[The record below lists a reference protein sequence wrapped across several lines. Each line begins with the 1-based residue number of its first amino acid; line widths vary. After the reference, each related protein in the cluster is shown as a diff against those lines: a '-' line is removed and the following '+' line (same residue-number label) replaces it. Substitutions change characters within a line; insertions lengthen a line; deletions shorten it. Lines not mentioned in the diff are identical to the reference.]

1 MNKSLK
7 DVVNLVEEEIKK
19 ELEEELKKN
28 VAAMDMGIEVE
39 EEEEVEEEQPPIS
52 WSATGGGLSK
62 SLTKASN
69 VGTKMI
75 PKVVFPAAPKLF
87 RDGWVLT
94 ELLLTLVQFVYAFI
108 STDFRVNRLFNGIYV
123 ILSVVNLVLSLIDG
137 FYYFYELGSCMVAI
151 RRCKRRF
158 RKRKR
163 KRKNSNKDYEALEE
177 GEKEGSDKEPEVE
190 SDDDSESDLD
200 DDAMMTEGGDSESSW
215 RCMKAI
221 RLSPKRK
228 EQLNM
233 WMEMIRNVISEL
245 LIYPLVVLDLFGVI
259 SDPEITDRLNFSF
272 FVIGSF
278 YLVLSVYISRT
289 MSMILTM
296 LTLRGLL
303 SNSDSGKN
311 NIVFIVRFLL
321 HSVAQIVVHISCVLA
336 VAIKIVQENANNNG
350 HYHASPILWV
360 VILGGWCVPFLG
372 TLTFFLVNYFWAQ
385 QFSIGFFVELM
396 ALLQEGDVVETV
408 VQGKEQTKAEAD
420 ERSKQ
425 ILEKMQFSKV
435 KDEYATIEKTSALSK
450 LSYPIKIPLYILLCI
465 VYNVAL
471 GGFFACLML
480 TWRED
485 HIAVISFDD
494 YKGIGL
500 AIISLVIFLA
510 NIHLIIVSN
519 ITIIVFLS
527 VFSIVFFLPGFF
539 SVPLFLLLMYVVR
552 RGTVLPKKKSKSGS
566 REGSE
571 RRSSVSTDC
580 EISTI
585 SESPSASDGEGA
597 SPDKPQPAPGKGT
610 VTMTLAPPPPTDY

>member
-19 ELEEELKKN
+19 EIQEELKKDI
-28 VAAMDMGIEVE
+28 AKDMELE
-39 EEEEVEEEQPPIS
+39 EEGQEEVEVEEEQPPIS
-52 WSATGGGLSK
+52 WTSTGSTLSK

-94 ELLLTLVQFVYAFI
+94 EILITLVQFVYAFM
-108 STDFRVNRLFNGIYV
+108 STDFTVNRLFNGIFIV
-123 ILSVVNLVLSLIDG
+123 LSVVNLLLSLIDG

-151 RRCKRRF
+151 KRCRRRF
-158 RKRKR
+158 RKKR
-163 KRKNSNKDYEALEE
+163 KRKKMDYEALEE
-177 GEKEGSDKEPEVE
+177 GEECSDEE
-190 SDDDSESDLD
+190 DSEDESDLD
-200 DDAMMTEGGDSESSW
+200 DDAMMAEGGNESSS
-215 RCMKAI
+215 RCLKAVK
-221 RLSPKRK
+221 LSPKRK

-245 LIYPLVVLDLFGVI
+245 LIYPLVVLDLFGVV
-259 SDPEITDRLNFSF
+259 SDPEISDRLNFSF

-425 ILEKMQFSKV
+425 ILEKMQFKKV
-435 KDEYATIEKTSALSK
+435 REEYKTIESTSSLSK

-480 TWRED
+480 TWKED
-485 HIAVISFDD
+485 HVAIVSFDD

-500 AIISLVIFLA
+500 LIISIVILIA

-519 ITIIVFLS
+519 LTILVFIS

-539 SVPLFLLLMYVVR
+539 SVPLFLALMYIVR
-552 RGTVLPKKKSKSGS
+552 RGTVAPSSKKKKDSDDD
-566 REGSE
+566 
-571 RRSSVSTDC
+571 RSSISTDC

-585 SESPSASDGEGA
+585 SEADTVSEEEPEGEGTSHEKPSVRIA
-597 SPDKPQPAPGKGT
+597 ST
-610 VTMTLAPPPPTDY
+610 PPS